1 MSRARLILLLALAAT
16 GLRAGDEESSRTI
29 LVGTVGGVQH
39 VSGRP
44 GSAEAWKA
52 RRVLTVERAAVRAL
66 TRGSASGLL
75 LAGTTNRAGGGS
87 LHASTDDGVTWTPVA
102 SWPSGRQAWAAGFT
116 ARGALMVGSQPA
128 DIWHA
133 AELDAPWT
141 PNASI
146 QAIPERQKWSFIR
159 APYEAHFVTLARNPT
174 RPAQWLAAIE
184 RGGVLASDDDGSTW
198 RLVSPYW
205 DVHVVA
211 FLPDGA
217 WAAAAGEGLK
227 ISRDRG
233 ATWEDIAQPHGYA
246 TGLAVD
252 AGGRL
257 YAALMGPDEGPLWMS
272 PDSGRTWQPVPGAGK
287 LPHPDYGVHSL
298 AADPTLPGV
307 LYFGVDDE
315 VWQVSGGTARK
326 LADNLGEV
334 LRVLVV
340 Q

>member
-1 MSRARLILLLALAAT
+1 MSRLTLLLVPLAGAIALGAADAKDT
-16 GLRAGDEESSRTI
+16 RTL
-29 LVGTVGGVQH
+29 LVGTVGGVH
-39 VSGRP
+39 VLDGRP
-44 GSAEAWKA
+44 ASNEIWTTG
-52 RRVLTVERAAVRAL
+52 RTLTIERSAVRAL
-66 TRGSASGLL
+66 AQDHVSGMVVAGATRRDA
-75 LAGTTNRAGGGS
+75 GGS
-87 LHASTDDGVTWTPVA
+87 LHVSRDAGRTWSPVE
-102 SWPSGRQAWAAGFT
+102 SWPRERQAWAAGFT
-116 ARGALMVGSQPA
+116 AKGAPMVGSQPA
-128 DIWHA
+128 DIWQA
-133 AELDAPWT
+133 AKLDGPWT

-146 QAIPERQKWSFIR
+146 HAIPEREKWSFIR
-159 APYEAHFVTLARNPT
+159 APYEAHFVTLARNPA

-184 RGGVLASDDDGSTW
+184 RGGVLASDDDGATW

-217 WAAAAGEGLK
+217 WVAAAGEGLK

-233 ATWEDIAQPHGYA
+233 ATWEDIARPHGYA

-272 PDSGRTWQPVPGAGK
+272 SDSGRTWQPVPGAEK

-334 LRVLVV
+334 LRVLVL

>member
-1 MSRARLILLLALAAT
+1 MNRASLFLLLASAAASLPAV
-16 GLRAGDEESSRTI
+16 GADISRTI
-29 LVGTVGGVQH
+29 LVGTVGGVHH
-39 VSGRP
+39 VTGRP
-44 GSAEAWKA
+44 DSTGHWDA
-52 RRVLTVERAAVRAL
+52 RRVLTLERSAVRAL
-66 TRGSASGLL
+66 ARDSSSGLL
-75 LAGTTNRAGGGS
+75 LAGGTNRAGGS
-87 LHASTDDGVTWTPVA
+87 LHASNDHGLTWTPVS
-102 SWPSGRQAWAAGFT
+102 SWPLDRQAWAAGFT
-116 ARGALMVGSQPA
+116 TSGQLMVGSQPA

-133 AELDAPWT
+133 TGLDGSWT

-146 QAIPERQKWSFIR
+146 RTVPGREKWSFIR
-159 APYEAHFVTLARNPT
+159 APYEAHFVTLARNPA

-184 RGGVLASDDDGSTW
+184 RGGVLASVDDGATW

-217 WAAAAGEGLK
+217 WVAAAGEGLK
-227 ISRDRG
+227 ITRDRG
-233 ATWEDIAQPHGYA
+233 ATWEDIARPHGYA

-272 PDSGRTWQPVPGAGK
+272 SDSGRTWQPVPGAGK
-287 LPHPDYGVHSL
+287 LPHPDYGVHAL
-298 AADPTLPGV
+298 AADPALPGV

-315 VWQVSGGTARK
+315 VWQISGGAVRK

-340 Q
+340 R